1 MLFVCMAFHLE
12 GRKKNVN
19 VNLLNKLP
27 KGNTTLLILIDIY
40 THTPTTNNKKHIY
53 TISERKDSWK
63 HFFFVVVVVQVE
75 TKTKKQNS

>member
-40 THTPTTNNKKHIY
+40 THTPTTNN
-53 TISERKDSWK
+53 
-63 HFFFVVVVVQVE
+63 QQQ
-75 TKTKKQNS
+75 KTHLYNE